1 MLPVLA
7 RGRAYLLAEDAH
19 GAIAEFQKMLQH
31 RGLLFKNPEGALA
44 RLGLARVCSFGDKV
58 MASAHIRSYWNS
70 GKAPTPIF
78 RSSAQANTPN

>member
-1 MLPVLA
+1 M
-7 RGRAYLLAEDAH
+7 LAEDAH

-58 MASAHIRSYWNS
+58 MASAPYKELLELWKGSD
-70 GKAPTPIF
+70 PDLPILKE
-78 RSSAQANTPN
+78 AQAEYARLN